1 MSGSEIEVEVVYA
14 LPFAQDVSR
23 VRIPAGTT
31 VAQAIARAGVAV
43 RHPEVDLRKGCVA
56 VYGRLVSLDMALQD
70 QDRVEILRA
79 LNADPKE
86 VRRRRASLGRL
97 SR

>member
-1 MSGSEIEVEVVYA
+1 VSGREIEVEVVYA
-14 LPFAQDVSR
+14 LPFTQDISR
-23 VRIPAGTT
+23 LRVPAGTT

-43 RHPEVDLRKGCVA
+43 RHPEVDLRQGRVA

>member
-1 MSGSEIEVEVVYA
+1 MSRREIEVEVVYA
-14 LPFAQDVSR
+14 LPFAQDICR
-23 VRIPAGTT
+23 LRIPAGTT
-31 VAQAIARAGVAV
+31 VEQAIERAGVAA
-43 RHPEVDLRKGCVA
+43 RHPEIDLRRDRAA
-56 VYGRLVSLDMALQD
+56 VYGRPVSPDMVLQD
-70 QDRVEILRA
+70 RDRVEILRP